1 MARRPPAVARVL
13 ERVTKTAREHEMFS
27 PGDLVLVS
35 CSGGPDSVCLL
46 YALHHLRRLFRIR
59 LAVFHFDHRLRPDS
73 AKDAAYARTLATRLK
88 VPFHLRVAEDAPA
101 KGESVEAWGFL
112 ARSRGRT
119 DVAAEI
125 GAAKIARAMTLDD
138 RAEWVLVCLL
148 SGAGPLGMAGQSPH
162 RDMDVQP
169 LFDVRREEVLAFC
182 RALHLRPR
190 WDPTNEDVSKLRA
203 AIRHKVLPVME
214 EVRRGGAR
222 KAIARTADQLR
233 MIEPLI
239 RREAESRAIRAE
251 RWDGGFRFEI
261 GPEQGTPYG
270 FVDRMSLASEFRLLG
285 HRVTESDVEAVIDLA
300 RGRPG
305 RRRDLSEGLKAVRE
319 KEYVRVSRPG
329 QPSQASPSLER

>member
-1 MARRPPAVARVL
+1 VL
-13 ERVTKTAREHEMFS
+13 ERVTKTAREHDMFV
-27 PGDLVLVS
+27 PGELVLVS
-35 CSGGPDSVCLL
+35 CSGGPDSTCLL
-46 YALHHLRRLFRIR
+46 YALWHLRRLFKIR

-73 AKDAAYARTLATRLK
+73 AKDAQYVRNLAARLRL
-88 VPFHLRVAEDAPA
+88 PFHLRVAEDAPI

-112 ARSRGRT
+112 ARGRARM
-119 DVAAEI
+119 DVASEI
-125 GAAKIARAMTLDD
+125 GAARIARAMTLDD
-138 RAEWVLVCLL
+138 RAEWVLVCLM

-162 RDMDVQP
+162 READVQP

-214 EVRRGGAR
+214 EVRKGGAR

-239 RREAESRAIRAE
+239 RREMESRAGGSD
-251 RWDGGFRFEI
+251 RWEGGFRFPIDRLHEPAYEFI
-261 GPEQGTPYG
+261 
-270 FVDRMSLASEFRLLG
+270 DRMSLASEFRYLG
-285 HRVTESDVEAVIDLA
+285 HRLVEADVEGVIDLA

-305 RRRDLSEGLKAVRE
+305 RRRDLSGGLKAVRE
-319 KEYVRVSRPG
+319 KGYVRVSRA
-329 QPSQASPSLER
+329 SEASPAS